1 MKLYQSIAL
10 LGLAVFGLASC
21 SEEPDFRAYDPA
33 AETTEEQVTFAQ
45 AELSY
50 RLVPTDE
57 IPSQIPVLVRRA
69 NAADSVKVKL
79 NATSSDASII
89 NCTADSVEF
98 EAGSLVDTLWVDFD
112 ADNYV
117 IGTEYTLGLKLA
129 VDSGVSAVSAAGLD
143 STSVSLYVD
152 YTWVSA
158 GSCQFSLVKP
168 VQTEAVTVN
177 ILAAKESNGTIYR
190 LVSPFANLVSE
201 GFTFDNNENL
211 LFELDEDYN
220 LVAFEPFDHVVAT
233 DDEDGTEYRFY
244 HNPEDPD
251 YGQYCSVSNSG
262 NVFTCNSVAY
272 YGSKAYLGAFTF
284 TWDNGYP
291 GDE

>member
-50 RLVPTDE
+50 KLVPTDE
-57 IPSQIPVLVRRA
+57 VPSQIPVLVRRA
-69 NAADSVKVKL
+69 NSADSLKVKL

-117 IGTEYTLGLKLA
+117 IGEEYTLDLELA
-129 VDSGVSAVSAAGLD
+129 VDSGVSAVSAAGLGE
-143 STSVSLYVD
+143 TTVTVFVD
-152 YTWVSA
+152 YTWVPA
-158 GSCQFSLVKP
+158 GSCIFDAADWVSTEEVVKAR
-168 VQTEAVTVN
+168 VKIEH
-177 ILAAKESNGTIYR
+177 AKEVDGYYR
-190 LVSPFANLVSE
+190 LVDYFYALEPNYSE
-201 GFTFDNNENL
+201 KGYYLGFM
-211 LFELDEDYN
+211 LDEDYN
-220 LVAFEPFDHVVAT
+220 LVRAISGSYVGE
-233 DDEDGTEYRFY
+233 EDSSGTPMWFY
-244 HNPEDPD
+244 WNPNQFP
-251 YGQYCSVSNSG
+251 QYCSVETNG
-262 NVFTCNSVAY
+262 NEYKINGVLAAESSLKYTVN
-272 YGSKAYLGAFTF
+272 FTF
-284 TWDNGYP
+284 VWDEGWP
-291 GDE
+291 GE